1 MEDRKGIWV
10 SKVVPTAYGDVIVS
24 VRLDTAIDP
33 KEMLERL
40 DKERD
45 VLDKKLDKALA
56 KLNALN
62 DKTPQKIMDAALKEV
77 LEIHNLQTHNSK
89 EWWRWE
95 EVLYQ
100 QELQEENDKTTNSEP
115 K

>member
-1 MEDRKGIWV
+1 MDDKKGIWV
-10 SKVVPTAYGDVIVS
+10 SKVVPTAYGDVTVS
-24 VRLDTAIDP
+24 MRLDTAIDP
-33 KEMLERL
+33 KNMLERL

-45 VLDKKLDKALA
+45 ALDKKLDKALA

-62 DKTPQKIMDAALKEV
+62 EKTPAKIMDAAVKEV

-95 EVLYQ
+95 EALYQ
-100 QELQEENDKTTNSEP
+100 QELEECNDPSTDNS